1 MLVSA
6 SDPSVVI
13 KLSKKESRTRSEILR
28 EADACQINACV
39 LGTRPEHG
47 WGGGGSGGTTYII
60 HMHTYV
66 HSTWSP
72 LDLRIQIIFNTS
84 AVEY

>member
-28 EADACQINACV
+28 GAEACQ
-39 LGTRPEHG
+39 
-47 WGGGGSGGTTYII
+47 
-60 HMHTYV
+60 
-66 HSTWSP
+66 
-72 LDLRIQIIFNTS
+72 
-84 AVEY
+84 

>member
-13 KLSKKESRTRSEILR
+13 KLSEKESRTRSEILR

-39 LGTRPEHG
+39 LGTGPEHE
-47 WGGGGSGGTTYII
+47 GGSGG
-60 HMHTYV
+60 
-66 HSTWSP
+66 
-72 LDLRIQIIFNTS
+72 
-84 AVEY
+84 